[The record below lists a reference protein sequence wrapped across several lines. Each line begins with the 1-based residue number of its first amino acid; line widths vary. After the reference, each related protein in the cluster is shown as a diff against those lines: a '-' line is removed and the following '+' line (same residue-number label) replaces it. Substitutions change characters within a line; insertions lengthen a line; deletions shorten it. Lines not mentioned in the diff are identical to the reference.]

1 MVQPCCFYLFA
12 VLKTSILIIA
22 VFLVGFSVQGLA
34 QLSPGDL
41 ANSHKHLEGMSNCTQ
56 CHDLGNK
63 VTNQKCLACHQEIDY
78 RISRNM
84 GYHASSEVKTKECAD
99 CHSDHHGR
107 NFDMVRFDE
116 KKFNHQLTGYD
127 LTGKHQQI
135 DCRACHKPDYVQ
147 DGGLKKRSETF
158 LGLSQACVSC
168 HADYHQKTL
177 GSDCAK
183 CHSTD
188 QFAPANRFNHDRA
201 DFPLLGK
208 HKSVDCIECHQ
219 KELKNGTEFQRFSG
233 VPFTNCNSCHDDP
246 HQNQLGS
253 NCKSC
258 HTEQS
263 FTAHSALVKFNHTN
277 TAFPLKGKHKQTA
290 CFDCHK
296 PNQTALLVFQDRLGI
311 RPNDCKTCHEDVHKG
326 RFGESCVDCHNES
339 TFKTSLGLDKFDHNR
354 TDYPLT
360 GKHVQVDCKKC
371 HTSEKMTDPLP
382 FNTCASCHNDYHEG
396 QFVTPVKTQ
405 DCSECHSTDG
415 FDIPMYTVESHAKT
429 AFPLDGAHLAVPCFS
444 CHVKNEKWQFRELG
458 TRCIDCHQDV
468 HNGQIAEKW
477 YPAKACEQ
485 CHVSSSWKESRF
497 KHELTGFELLG
508 AHAEQSCSACHF
520 PEGLLADAVF
530 ENLPKRCE
538 DCHSDQHFG
547 QFKEKEGTDCSKC
560 HSSNSWAIPQFNHD
574 KTRFKLEGKHAEV
587 ACEKCHLTVVV
598 NNNSYIQ
605 YKFERFECVVCHQ

>member
-1 MVQPCCFYLFA
+1 
-12 VLKTSILIIA
+12 
-22 VFLVGFSVQGLA
+22 
-34 QLSPGDL
+34 
-41 ANSHKHLEGMSNCTQ
+41 
-56 CHDLGNK
+56 
-63 VTNQKCLACHQEIDY
+63 
-78 RISRNM
+78 
-84 GYHASSEVKTKECAD
+84 
-99 CHSDHHGR
+99 
-107 NFDMVRFDE
+107 
-116 KKFNHQLTGYD
+116 
-127 LTGKHQQI
+127 
-135 DCRACHKPDYVQ
+135 
-147 DGGLKKRSETF
+147 
-158 LGLSQACVSC
+158 
-168 HADYHQKTL
+168 
-177 GSDCAK
+177 
-183 CHSTD
+183 
-188 QFAPANRFNHDRA
+188 
-201 DFPLLGK
+201 
-208 HKSVDCIECHQ
+208 
-219 KELKNGTEFQRFSG
+219 
-233 VPFTNCNSCHDDP
+233 
-246 HQNQLGS
+246 
-253 NCKSC
+253 
-258 HTEQS
+258 
-263 FTAHSALVKFNHTN
+263 
-277 TAFPLKGKHKQTA
+277 
-290 CFDCHK
+290 
-296 PNQTALLVFQDRLGI
+296 
-311 RPNDCKTCHEDVHKG
+311 
-326 RFGESCVDCHNES
+326 
-339 TFKTSLGLDKFDHNR
+339 
-354 TDYPLT
+354 
-360 GKHVQVDCKKC
+360 
-371 HTSEKMTDPLP
+371 MTDPLP